1 MSKGINIKM
10 PFYHLNNKSVEVEI
24 TSENIIYSE
33 IGSSHYG
40 LQVNDHK
47 NYDEILLICKDIS
60 NKVKELNTLINQ
72 NKDE

>member
-24 TSENIIYSE
+24 TSENI
-33 IGSSHYG
+33 
-40 LQVNDHK
+40 N
-47 NYDEILLICKDIS
+47 IS
-60 NKVKELNTLINQ
+60 NKVKELNTLLNQ

>member
-1 MSKGINIKM
+1 
-10 PFYHLNNKSVEVEI
+10 
-24 TSENIIYSE
+24 
-33 IGSSHYG
+33 